1 MKHWLLFALAAFWC
15 YLPLSGQQK
24 NRPDWVRQH
33 PVDRLNYSGV
43 GMAEVSEKDYQQKAK
58 QNALSDLVSE
68 IKVEIAT
75 HSLLNTI
82 EEAGSVKQ
90 TFAESIRTQ
99 TREEIEDFRLV
110 DSWQGDN
117 EYWVYYELNKNDY
130 ADFVEARRQKAIRNG
145 FDFWYKGNVV
155 LRQGDLVTAIELFSK
170 GMDAIRPVLNQ
181 ELFCSYEGKTINL
194 ATELY
199 AALAGVF
206 DGVAVVLNPPTV
218 SGAPFQGI
226 KEPVAVG
233 VYRNG
238 SPLRNIRL
246 KAEFISGSGD
256 LSSMSPTGET
266 GVTALY
272 VHNITSKQARQQIGI
287 SLVDDAFDIF
297 RKGAYAALFKQ
308 ILSSLPKATLT
319 IEAEQTQVSAYVKS
333 VRNDVDMVER
343 TVKSLLNNHF
353 FNVVTSPSEADVI
366 VMLDNK
372 CRKGNTVPGELYN
385 FIEFFS
391 TLGIKVTNNRTGQ
404 IMLNYSINDERTLVP
419 ESKAGSQG
427 KNMAAREVI
436 KRLNREFARELK
448 KLTFDR
454 TGKIPER
461 QQEGPDIP
469 VPVIDPSASAKEP
482 APVVSVPIPVEIPE
496 VTPSSVPVK
505 KNGME
510 PSKAPRAEWFDGVF
524 VAFVKLT
531 VLGDKSKIHLRIMN
545 ETADDCEVDLYS
557 GNITIV
563 NDKGEERP
571 VLNLKLGSKSNNYRV
586 SALIVPKVPTEMVIE
601 VGKLQSVALLQL
613 KDFKGNTI
621 KLRDLK

>member
-1 MKHWLLFALAAFWC
+1 MKHWLLCALAASLS
-15 YLPLSGQQK
+15 YLPLSGQQA

-33 PVDRLNYSGV
+33 PVDALNYSGV
-43 GMAEVSEKDYQQKAK
+43 GMAGISEKDYQQKAK

-68 IKVEIAT
+68 IKVEIAA
-75 HSLLNTI
+75 HSLLSTI

-90 TFAESIRTQ
+90 TFAESIRTEA
-99 TREEIEDFRLV
+99 REEIENFRLV

-117 EYWVYYELNKNDY
+117 EYWVYYELNKDDY

-145 FDFWYKGNVV
+145 FDFWYKGNIV
-155 LRQGDLVTAIELFSK
+155 LRQGDLMTAIELFSK

-206 DGVAVVLNPPTV
+206 DGVTVVLNPATV
-218 SGAPFQGI
+218 SGTPFQGI
-226 KEPVAVG
+226 KEPIAVG

-238 SPLRNIRL
+238 NPLRNIRL

-256 LSSMSPTGET
+256 LASLSPTSET

-272 VHNITSKQARQQIGI
+272 VRNITSKQARQQIGI
-287 SLVDDAFDIF
+287 SLVDDAFGVF
-297 RKGAYAALFKQ
+297 RKGTYATLFTQ
-308 ILSSLPKATLT
+308 ILSSLPEAALT
-319 IEAEQTQVSAYVKS
+319 IETEQAQVAAYVKS
-333 VRNDVDMVER
+333 IQNDVDMVER
-343 TVKSLLNNHF
+343 TVKSLLNNNF
-353 FNVVTSPSEADVI
+353 FNVVASPSEADVI
-366 VMLDNK
+366 VVLDNK

-419 ESKAGSQG
+419 ENKAGSQG

-436 KRLNREFARELK
+436 KRLNREFVRELK

-454 TGKIPER
+454 SGKIPER
-461 QQEGPDIP
+461 QRMEPDIP
-469 VPVIDPSASAKEP
+469 LPVIDPSVSTKEP
-482 APVVSVPIPVEIPE
+482 VPLVSVPVEVPE
-496 VTPSSVPVK
+496 VTPSPIPVK
-505 KNGME
+505 KAGTK
-510 PSKAPRAEWFDGVF
+510 PSKAIRAEWFDGVF
-524 VAFVKLT
+524 VEFEKLT
-531 VLGDKSKIHLRIMN
+531 MLGDKSRICLRIIN
-545 ETADDCEVDLYS
+545 ENADDCEVDLYS
-557 GNITIV
+557 GNLTIV
-563 NDKGEERP
+563 NEKGEEKP
-571 VLNLKLGSKSNNYRV
+571 VVNLKLGSKSNNFRV
-586 SALIVPKVPTEMVIE
+586 TALVVPKVPTEMVVE

>member
-1 MKHWLLFALAAFWC
+1 MKHWLLCALAASLS
-15 YLPLSGQQK
+15 YLPLSGQQA

-33 PVDRLNYSGV
+33 PVDALNYSGV
-43 GMAEVSEKDYQQKAK
+43 GMAGISEKDYQQKAK

-68 IKVEIAT
+68 IKVEIAA
-75 HSLLNTI
+75 HSLLSTI

-90 TFAESIRTQ
+90 TFAESIRTEA
-99 TREEIEDFRLV
+99 REEIENFRLV
-110 DSWQGDN
+110 DSWHGDN
-117 EYWVYYELNKNDY
+117 EYWVYYELNKDDY

-145 FDFWYKGNVV
+145 FDFWYKGNIV
-155 LRQGDLVTAIELFSK
+155 LRQGDLMTAIELFSK

-199 AALAGVF
+199 AALAGIF
-206 DGVAVVLNPPTV
+206 DGVTVVLNPAIV
-218 SGAPFQGI
+218 SGTPFQGI
-226 KEPVAVG
+226 KEPIAVG

-238 SPLRNIRL
+238 NPLRNIRL

-256 LSSMSPTGET
+256 LASLSPTGET

-272 VHNITSKQARQQIGI
+272 VRNITSKQARQQIGI
-287 SLVDDAFDIF
+287 SLVDDAFSVF
-297 RKGAYAALFKQ
+297 RKGTYATLFTQ
-308 ILSSLPKATLT
+308 ILSSLPEAALT
-319 IEAEQTQVSAYVKS
+319 IETEQAQVAAYVKS
-333 VRNDVDMVER
+333 IQNDVDMVER
-343 TVKSLLNNHF
+343 TVKSLLNNNF
-353 FNVVTSPSEADVI
+353 FNVVASPSEADVI
-366 VMLDNK
+366 VVLDNK

-419 ESKAGSQG
+419 ENKAGSQG

-436 KRLNREFARELK
+436 KRLNRELVRELK

-454 TGKIPER
+454 SGKIPER
-461 QQEGPDIP
+461 QRMKPDIP
-469 VPVIDPSASAKEP
+469 LPVIDPSVSTKEP
-482 APVVSVPIPVEIPE
+482 VPVVSVPVEVPE
-496 VTPSSVPVK
+496 VTSSPIPVK
-505 KNGME
+505 KAGTK
-510 PSKAPRAEWFDGVF
+510 PSKAIRAEWFDGVF
-524 VAFVKLT
+524 VVFEKLT
-531 VLGDKSKIHLRIMN
+531 MLGDKSRICLRIIN
-545 ETADDCEVDLYS
+545 ENADDCEVDLYS
-557 GNITIV
+557 GNLTIV
-563 NDKGEERP
+563 NEKGEEKP
-571 VLNLKLGSKSNNYRV
+571 VVNLKLGSKSNNFRV
-586 SALIVPKVPTEMVIE
+586 TALVVPKVPTEMVVE

>member
-1 MKHWLLFALAAFWC
+1 M
-15 YLPLSGQQK
+15 
-24 NRPDWVRQH
+24 
-33 PVDRLNYSGV
+33 
-43 GMAEVSEKDYQQKAK
+43 
-58 QNALSDLVSE
+58 
-68 IKVEIAT
+68 
-75 HSLLNTI
+75 
-82 EEAGSVKQ
+82 
-90 TFAESIRTQ
+90 
-99 TREEIEDFRLV
+99 
-110 DSWQGDN
+110 
-117 EYWVYYELNKNDY
+117 
-130 ADFVEARRQKAIRNG
+130 
-145 FDFWYKGNVV
+145 
-155 LRQGDLVTAIELFSK
+155 
-170 GMDAIRPVLNQ
+170 
-181 ELFCSYEGKTINL
+181 
-194 ATELY
+194 
-199 AALAGVF
+199 
-206 DGVAVVLNPPTV
+206 
-218 SGAPFQGI
+218 
-226 KEPVAVG
+226 
-233 VYRNG
+233 
-238 SPLRNIRL
+238 
-246 KAEFISGSGD
+246 
-256 LSSMSPTGET
+256 
-266 GVTALY
+266 
-272 VHNITSKQARQQIGI
+272 
-287 SLVDDAFDIF
+287 
-297 RKGAYAALFKQ
+297 
-308 ILSSLPKATLT
+308 
-319 IEAEQTQVSAYVKS
+319 
-333 VRNDVDMVER
+333 
-343 TVKSLLNNHF
+343 
-353 FNVVTSPSEADVI
+353 VTSPSEADVI

-469 VPVIDPSASAKEP
+469 VPVVDPSTSAKEP
-482 APVVSVPIPVEIPE
+482 APVVSAPIPVEIPE

-510 PSKAPRAEWFDGVF
+510 PSKALRAEWFDGVF
-524 VAFVKLT
+524 VEFEKLT
-531 VLGDKSKIHLRIMN
+531 GLGDKSKIHLRIMN

-586 SALIVPKVPTEMVIE
+586 NALIVPKVPTEMVIE

>member
-1 MKHWLLFALAAFWC
+1 MKHWLLCALAASLS
-15 YLPLSGQQK
+15 YLPLSGQQA

-33 PVDRLNYSGV
+33 PVDALNYSGV
-43 GMAEVSEKDYQQKAK
+43 GMAGISEKDYQQKAK

-68 IKVEIAT
+68 IKVEIAA
-75 HSLLNTI
+75 HSLLSTI

-90 TFAESIRTQ
+90 TFAESIRTEA
-99 TREEIEDFRLV
+99 REEIENFRLV

-117 EYWVYYELNKNDY
+117 EYWVYYELNKDDY

-145 FDFWYKGNVV
+145 FDFWYKGNIV
-155 LRQGDLVTAIELFSK
+155 LRQGDLMTAIELFSK

-206 DGVAVVLNPPTV
+206 DGVTVVLNPATV
-218 SGAPFQGI
+218 SGTPFQGI
-226 KEPVAVG
+226 KEPIAVG

-238 SPLRNIRL
+238 NPLRNIRL

-256 LSSMSPTGET
+256 LASLSPTSET

-272 VHNITSKQARQQIGI
+272 VRNITSKQARQQIGI
-287 SLVDDAFDIF
+287 SLVDDAFGVF
-297 RKGAYAALFKQ
+297 RKGTYATLFTR
-308 ILSSLPKATLT
+308 ILSSLPEAALT
-319 IEAEQTQVSAYVKS
+319 IETEQAQVAAYVKS
-333 VRNDVDMVER
+333 IQNDVDMVER
-343 TVKSLLNNHF
+343 TVKSLLNNNF
-353 FNVVTSPSEADVI
+353 FNVVASPSEADVI
-366 VMLDNK
+366 VVLDNK

-419 ESKAGSQG
+419 ENKAGSQG

-436 KRLNREFARELK
+436 KRLNREFVRELK

-454 TGKIPER
+454 SGKIPER
-461 QQEGPDIP
+461 QRMEPDIP
-469 VPVIDPSASAKEP
+469 LPVIAPSVSTKEP
-482 APVVSVPIPVEIPE
+482 VPLVSVPVEVPE
-496 VTPSSVPVK
+496 VTPSPIPVK
-505 KNGME
+505 KAGTK
-510 PSKAPRAEWFDGVF
+510 PSKAIRAEWFDGVF
-524 VAFVKLT
+524 VEFEKLT
-531 VLGDKSKIHLRIMN
+531 MLGDKSRICLRIIN
-545 ETADDCEVDLYS
+545 ENADDCEVDLYS
-557 GNITIV
+557 GNLTIV
-563 NDKGEERP
+563 NEKGEEKP
-571 VLNLKLGSKSNNYRV
+571 IVNLKLGSKSNNFRV
-586 SALIVPKVPTEMVIE
+586 TALVVPKVPTEMVVE

>member
-1 MKHWLLFALAAFWC
+1 MKHWLLCALAASLS
-15 YLPLSGQQK
+15 YLPLSGQQA

-33 PVDRLNYSGV
+33 PVDALNYSGV
-43 GMAEVSEKDYQQKAK
+43 GMAGISEKDYQQKAK

-68 IKVEIAT
+68 IKVEIAA
-75 HSLLNTI
+75 HSLLSTI

-90 TFAESIRTQ
+90 TFAESIRTEA
-99 TREEIEDFRLV
+99 REEIENFRLV

-117 EYWVYYELNKNDY
+117 EYWVYYELNKDDY

-145 FDFWYKGNVV
+145 FDFWYKGNIV
-155 LRQGDLVTAIELFSK
+155 LRQGDLMTAIELFSK

-206 DGVAVVLNPPTV
+206 DGVTVVLNPATV
-218 SGAPFQGI
+218 SGTPFQGI
-226 KEPVAVG
+226 KEPIAVG

-238 SPLRNIRL
+238 NPLRNIRL

-256 LSSMSPTGET
+256 LASLSPTGET

-272 VHNITSKQARQQIGI
+272 VRNITSKQARQQIGI
-287 SLVDDAFDIF
+287 SLVDDAFSVF
-297 RKGAYAALFKQ
+297 RKGTYATLFTQ
-308 ILSSLPKATLT
+308 ILSSLPEAALT
-319 IEAEQTQVSAYVKS
+319 IETEQAQVAAYVKS
-333 VRNDVDMVER
+333 IQNDVDMVER
-343 TVKSLLNNHF
+343 TVKSLLNNNF
-353 FNVVTSPSEADVI
+353 FNVVASPSEADVI
-366 VMLDNK
+366 VVLDNK

-419 ESKAGSQG
+419 ENKAGSQG

-436 KRLNREFARELK
+436 KRLNREFVRELK

-454 TGKIPER
+454 SGKIPER
-461 QQEGPDIP
+461 QRMEPDIP
-469 VPVIDPSASAKEP
+469 LPVIDPSVSTKEP
-482 APVVSVPIPVEIPE
+482 VPVVSVPVEVPE
-496 VTPSSVPVK
+496 VTPSPIPVK
-505 KNGME
+505 KAGTK
-510 PSKAPRAEWFDGVF
+510 PSKAIRAEWFDGVF
-524 VAFVKLT
+524 VEFEKLT
-531 VLGDKSKIHLRIMN
+531 MLGDKSRICLRIIN
-545 ETADDCEVDLYS
+545 ENADDCEVDLYS
-557 GNITIV
+557 GNLTIV
-563 NDKGEERP
+563 NEKGEEKP
-571 VLNLKLGSKSNNYRV
+571 VVNLKLGSKSNNFRV
-586 SALIVPKVPTEMVIE
+586 TALVVPKVPTEMVVE